1 MGQHFICPACL
12 PDRAP
17 MKKSPIKKPTPACHF
32 FPTHMTTEE
41 VPAELVLEEGI
52 DRELE
57 NILNHP
63 APAYGE
69 VEYWNSRYRSQRGE
83 VFEWFQPWSTL
94 RSYVAKHIPVHGS
107 ALVIGCGSSTMSAE
121 LLSSFSRVSSIDT
134 SDEVINQ
141 MKEKYSRE
149 NGLEWATM
157 DCTKLNFGNNTF
169 EAVLDKGTLDT
180 LLCYDNSEQ
189 LVERALKEIARV
201 LKPGGV
207 FVLVSYGIPKTR
219 KKYFDKSTG
228 LSLVD
233 TVTVAKPGM
242 STSHYIYVGQPA

>member
-1 MGQHFICPACL
+1 MSAEDI
-12 PDRAP
+12 
-17 MKKSPIKKPTPACHF
+17 
-32 FPTHMTTEE
+32 
-41 VPAELVLEEGI
+41 PAELVLEEGI

-69 VEYWNSRYRSQRGE
+69 LEYWNSRYRSQKGE
-83 VFEWFQPWSTL
+83 VFEWFQPWSVL
-94 RSYVAKHIPVHGS
+94 QPHIAKHIPTHGT
-107 ALVIGCGSSTMSAE
+107 ALVIGCGSSAMSAE
-121 LLSSFSRVSSIDT
+121 LLPTFSRVTSIDI
-134 SDEVINQ
+134 SEEVVGQ
-141 MKEKYSRE
+141 MKEKYARE
-149 NGLEWATM
+149 TGLEWTTM
-157 DCTKLNFGNNTF
+157 DCTKLNFSINSF
-169 EAVLDKGTLDT
+169 EAIFDKGTLDT

-228 LSLVD
+228 LALLD
-233 TVTVAKPGM
+233 TAAVAKPGM
-242 STSHYIYVGQPA
+242 STSHYIYVGQLA